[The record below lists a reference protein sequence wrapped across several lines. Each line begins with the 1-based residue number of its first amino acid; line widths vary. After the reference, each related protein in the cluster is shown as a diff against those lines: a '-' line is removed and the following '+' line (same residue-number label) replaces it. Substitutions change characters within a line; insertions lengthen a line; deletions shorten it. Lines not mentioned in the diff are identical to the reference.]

1 VLESRFGNQGEVRA
15 QSEENGTFTDIYH
28 SDENRSTDLITRSK
42 TIQNWRAKMGL
53 PPGCNLE

>member
-1 VLESRFGNQGEVRA
+1 LRLAR
-15 QSEENGTFTDIYH
+15 SEENGTFTDIYH